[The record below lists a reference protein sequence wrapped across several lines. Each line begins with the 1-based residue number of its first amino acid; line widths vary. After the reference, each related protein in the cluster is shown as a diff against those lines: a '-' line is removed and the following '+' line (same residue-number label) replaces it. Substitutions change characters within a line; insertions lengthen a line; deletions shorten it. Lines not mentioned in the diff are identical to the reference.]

1 MWPASLGE
9 LLVQG
14 VHALGIRFSEGKEM
28 FRRRIQAKMP
38 QKGDTVRIQAGSG
51 TTEMRYEGIV
61 TDIGNGLICINA
73 TEAFRTQD
81 GKTYLEEGDDQIEVC
96 IGTGFITMLRWL
108 TPT

>member
-1 MWPASLGE
+1 MIKK
-9 LLVQG
+9 LLAATVLI
-14 VHALGIRFSEGKEM
+14 ALLCAMGN
-28 FRRRIQAKMP
+28 AKMP
-38 QKGDTVRIQAGSG
+38 QRGDTVRIQAGSG
-51 TTEMRYEGIV
+51 TTEMRYAGFV

>member
-1 MWPASLGE
+1 MIKK
-9 LLVQG
+9 LLAATVLI
-14 VHALGIRFSEGKEM
+14 ALLCSMGN
-28 FRRRIQAKMP
+28 AKMP

-81 GKTYLEEGDDQIEVC
+81 GKTYLEEGDDQVEVC

-108 TPT
+108 TPTS

>member
-1 MWPASLGE
+1 MIE
-9 LLVQG
+9 KLLAATVLI
-14 VHALGIRFSEGKEM
+14 ALLCAMGN
-28 FRRRIQAKMP
+28 AKMP
-38 QKGDTVRIQAGSG
+38 QKGDTVAGSG